1 MLASP
6 TSSQH
11 MPKAVSHIPGWEEAE
26 GVKDS
31 TSKVEILF
39 GWMMVGFCLLVHWF

>member
-1 MLASP
+1 MLVSP

-11 MPKAVSHIPGWEEAE
+11 MPKAVSHIPGWEEVE

-39 GWMMVGFCLLVHWF
+39 GWMMVGWFLFVG